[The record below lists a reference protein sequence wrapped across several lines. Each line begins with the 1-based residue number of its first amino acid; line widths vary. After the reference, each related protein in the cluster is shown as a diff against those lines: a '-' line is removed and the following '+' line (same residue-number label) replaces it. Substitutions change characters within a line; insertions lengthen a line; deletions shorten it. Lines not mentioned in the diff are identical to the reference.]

1 MIVDDIGEVTITNDG
16 ATILKKLEV
25 DHPTAKLLVQLSQ
38 LQDAEVGDGTTSV
51 VILAAELLKRANELI
66 KIKVHPTNIISGY
79 KIAAKEA
86 CRYIED
92 KLAVPVDSLGNDA
105 LLNCAKTS
113 MSSKLINADANF
125 FAGLVVDAIHTSENF
140 SARNG
145 N

>member
-1 MIVDDIGEVTITNDG
+1 M
-16 ATILKKLEV
+16 
-25 DHPTAKLLVQLSQ
+25 QLSQ

-66 KIKVHPTNIISGY
+66 KIKVHPTNIIHGY

-125 FAGLVVDAIHTSENF
+125 FAGLVVDAIHTVKQ
-140 SARNG
+140 
-145 N
+145 